1 MAYMTGIERL
11 AIERGRQEGRWEGEV
26 HGRATL
32 LAIQLVER
40 FGPLPE
46 TIQTRLAQATN
57 EQLERWGERW
67 NERLLDAA
75 TLDAVFEDH

>member
-11 AIERGRQEGRWEGEV
+11 AIERGRQEGRREGEV

-57 EQLERWGERW
+57 NCWSAKASAGTSVCSTPRHSMQS
-67 NERLLDAA
+67 
-75 TLDAVFEDH
+75 